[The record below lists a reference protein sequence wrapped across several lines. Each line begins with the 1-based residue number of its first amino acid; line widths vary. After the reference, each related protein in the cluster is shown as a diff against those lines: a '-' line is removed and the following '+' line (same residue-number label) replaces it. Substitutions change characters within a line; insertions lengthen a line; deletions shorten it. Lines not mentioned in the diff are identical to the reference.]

1 MRSLKMPPVLLAEE
15 IRKVERTSRENLM
28 ERAGRSAASL
38 VLEQIPGGRILVLAG
53 PGNNGGDA
61 FVAARHLKSMGC
73 QIDLVFAS
81 DPSRLP
87 AGAKGAHLA
96 WIESGGTCLASI
108 PQEKFDAVID
118 GLFGIGLKRAIEEPY
133 AGLIA
138 NVNALS
144 LPVYSL
150 DVPSGICSDTGS
162 IRGIAVRASHTITFI
177 AFKPGLLTSD
187 GIDCCGILHLEDLGL
202 TSMAEE
208 FSQGCLITPE
218 IVTQSFPLRPRNSHK
233 GCFGSVAVLGGEMPG
248 AAILAA
254 RAALKLGAGKVY
266 LCSAGFDYVQ
276 PEIMARDAFEILSEG
291 NATLVL
297 GPGLGKSEE
306 ARGLVEVALRS
317 TSSLV
322 VDADALNL
330 IADAP
335 VLQELLCSRHAPS
348 ILTPHPLEAA
358 RLCACST
365 QEIQKDRVASAK
377 LISER
382 FGCPVVLKGAG
393 SVCAAPG
400 GAFAINVSGNPGL
413 AAAGMGDVLS
423 GMIGAHLAQG
433 LDAERAL
440 LCAVHLHGEA
450 ADSLAERGIGP
461 VGLVASEIIDEAR
474 LQLNG
479 RLANPRRF
487 RLPARI

>member
-1 MRSLKMPPVLLAEE
+1 MPPLLLAEE
-15 IRKVERTSRENLM
+15 IRKVERTSQENLM
-28 ERAGRSAASL
+28 ERAGRSAATL
-38 VLEQIPGGRILVLAG
+38 VLERIPSGRILVLAG

-61 FVAARHLKSMGC
+61 FVVARHLKSMGC
-73 QIDLVFAS
+73 RIDLVFAS

-87 AGAKGAHLA
+87 ADAKSAHLA

-108 PQEKFDAVID
+108 PQGKWDAVID
-118 GLFGIGLKRAIEEPY
+118 GLFGIGLKRDVEEPY
-133 AGLIA
+133 AGFIA
-138 NVNALS
+138 AVNAQS
-144 LPVYSL
+144 LPVFAL
-150 DVPSGICSDTGS
+150 DVPSGICSDTGR

-187 GIDCCGILHLEDLGL
+187 GIDCCGTLHLEDLGL
-202 TSMAEE
+202 TSVAEE
-208 FSQGCLITPE
+208 FAQGFLISPE
-218 IVTQSFPLRPRNSHK
+218 VVAQSFPLRPRNSHK

-266 LCSAGFDYVQ
+266 LCSAGSDCSQ
-276 PEIMARDAFEILSEG
+276 PEIMVRDAFAIASGDNAIL
-291 NATLVL
+291 VV
-297 GPGLGKSEE
+297 GPGLGKSIQ
-306 ARGLVEVALRS
+306 ARDLVEVALRS
-317 TSSLV
+317 ASPLV
-322 VDADALNL
+322 IDADALNL
-330 IADAP
+330 IAGEP

-365 QEIQKDRVASAK
+365 QEIQKDRVASAR

-382 FGCPVVLKGAG
+382 FGCPVMLKGAG
-393 SVCAAPG
+393 SVCAVPG
-400 GAFAINVSGNPGL
+400 GAFAINASGNPGL

-423 GMIGAHLAQG
+423 GMIGAYLAQG

-450 ADSLAERGIGP
+450 ADSLAEKGIGP
-461 VGLVASEIIDEAR
+461 VGLVASEIIEEAR
-474 LQLNG
+474 FLLNA

-487 RLPARI
+487 RVPDGA